1 MRFQASALIALQ
13 EAAEDWVIGLLDD
26 ANLCAIHAKRVTILC
41 VPIPN
46 LLRTCMCVRVPAFVP
61 RPFVPVWSDTRA
73 VVVQAPGHAARAKA
87 AARQGDGRRADVEWH
102 GMDAM

>member
-41 VPIPN
+41 VPILN
-46 LLRTCMCVRVPAFVP
+46 LLHVHVRLLSCLLSCLVRSCRSGLTLARSSCRP
-61 RPFVPVWSDTRA
+61 RDMQLARRLRRDRA
-73 VVVQAPGHAARAKA
+73 T
-87 AARQGDGRRADVEWH
+87 GDAL
-102 GMDAM
+102 M